1 MYQSGN
7 KAKGEERVCTA
18 FARLCSADH
27 VLDAGAGRRR
37 LGESGQSTVE
47 LAVCL
52 PVLLIMVLLSYN
64 VALYLSACAR
74 FDPLAAE
81 AVRTQA
87 ISPGGSDYGVS
98 TRAGLVESCLESGMG
113 NSYDVTV
120 SVSIES
126 ISYGNLATEG
136 SEEFAF
142 YLLPRQERVVC
153 TMQYRPSFIPSSIFG
168 FSMPALT
175 HSREFVIDPY
185 RPGGLF

>member
-1 MYQSGN
+1 MCQSGN
-7 KAKGEERVCTA
+7 KAFGFENIDNRAAQVG
-18 FARLCSADH
+18 LSNH
-27 VLDAGAGRRR
+27 VLRAGRKP
-37 LGESGQSTVE
+37 LGISGQSTIE

-87 ISPGGSDYGVS
+87 ISPGSSDYGTS
-98 TRAGLVESCLESGMG
+98 TRAALVESCLESGMAD
-113 NSYDVTV
+113 SYDVTV
-120 SVSIES
+120 SVSIDS
-126 ISYGNLATEG
+126 ISYGNFATEG

-142 YLLPRQERVVC
+142 YFLPRQERVVC
-153 TMQYRPSFIPSSIFG
+153 TMQYRPSFIPNSIFG